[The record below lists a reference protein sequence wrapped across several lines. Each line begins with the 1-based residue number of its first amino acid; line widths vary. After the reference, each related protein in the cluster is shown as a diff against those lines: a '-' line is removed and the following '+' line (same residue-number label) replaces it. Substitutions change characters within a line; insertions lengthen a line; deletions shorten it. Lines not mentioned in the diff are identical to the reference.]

1 MKREATFAAVTL
13 SLAVA
18 PSFGQFIY
26 QRSLGTPTSNEI
38 GYGIDHVPAGGFV
51 MAGAR
56 QGIDSSLPQDAY
68 VTRVREDGNTI
79 WLRQIGVV
87 NVNDAAYSVQALSD
101 GTFIVAGETQVT
113 IPPSAAQI
121 FLMRLNSLGNIMWS
135 FRYGGT
141 AFQDFPSG
149 VSVREVPDR
158 GFVAVGRRT
167 GLTNDPMVGV
177 MIGVDAAGA
186 PVFQKQ
192 FSARF
197 SPSVNFGVLSLSDV
211 RVLATGY
218 LAVGWVDNR
227 QVGGTL
233 CPILIR
239 TDLGGNLLWNR
250 IYPITGLDIW
260 GDGLDIDR
268 NGDVVF
274 SARFTNV
281 TNPNAT
287 GTIVCRVDSNGIPMW
302 TQLYRDFRDGVAG
315 VEISDLTSRIVVAG
329 TLRDPASTAGLT
341 DAALV
346 KLEPSGAPIFQVHY
360 GSVQTIETGH
370 GVIEAPCGRG
380 YALTGS
386 DRLVG
391 NVGLQDEY
399 LVRTLPTGRSGCLEG
414 PFSPPTFITVQPDEM
429 IVRDADQQEFASY
442 QPVNQFLGTNI
453 AHCSSS
459 TCVADMDD
467 GSGLGEGDDG
477 VTIDDLIYFLALYE
491 AGLPCADVDDGSG
504 TGTPDGGITIDDLI
518 YFLTRFEAG
527 C

>member
-1 MKREATFAAVTL
+1 MKRETTLAAVL
-13 SLAVA
+13 SLASLPA
-18 PSFGQFIY
+18 LGQFTY

-56 QGIDSSLPQDAY
+56 QDTGSALPQDAY
-68 VTRVREDGNTI
+68 ITRVREDGNTV

-121 FLMRLNSLGNIMWS
+121 FLMRLNALGNIMWS

-149 VSVREVPDR
+149 VSVREVPNL

-167 GLTNDPMVGV
+167 GLANDPMVGV
-177 MIGVDAAGA
+177 MIGVDPAGA

-197 SPSVNFGVLSLSDV
+197 SATVPFGVLSLSDV

-227 QVGGTL
+227 QLGGTL

-239 TDLGGNLLWNR
+239 TDLNGNLLWNR
-250 IYPITGLDIW
+250 IYPTTGLDIW

-274 SARFTNV
+274 SARFTSAAG
-281 TNPNAT
+281 AT
-287 GTIVCRVDSNGIPMW
+287 GTIVYRADSNGIPMW
-302 TQLYRDFRDGVAG
+302 AQLYRDFRDGVAG

-346 KLEPSGAPIFQVHY
+346 KLDPSGAPIFQIHY
-360 GSVQTIETGH
+360 GFVQTIETGH

-386 DRLVG
+386 DRLIG

-399 LVRTLPTGRSGCLEG
+399 LVRTLPTGRSGCFEDT
-414 PFSPPTFITVQPDEM
+414 FSPPTFFTVQADEM
-429 IVRDADQQEFASY
+429 LVREATQQEFASY
-442 QPVNQFLGTNI
+442 QPVNQFLGTNVI
-453 AHCSSS
+453 HCLNT
-459 TCVADMDD
+459 TCVADVDD
-467 GSGLGEGDDG
+467 GSGLGEGDGG